1 MEGLS
6 KSSAVARLE
15 ALCQELGVRRFASAE
30 MVEMLADGESV
41 EWLAE
46 QALPGADPHIT
57 AELTAALAAVA
68 AEYAPTAS
76 PDDSTEG
83 SDASAAVDGE
93 VPAESDGEAAAAGQA
108 GAGLDWS
115 QLKDVPLPPG
125 VDRAQLKKLLA
136 SPQGE
141 LLADFSAFCEERGVD
156 ADAGGEGTEEK
167 LQELHEEW
175 LQTPRP
181 SLDGRKPADAL
192 EGGRLFPRK
201 VETFRRE
208 APKVGRNDPCP
219 CGSGRKFKKCCGKG
233 E

>member
-6 KSSAVARLE
+6 KSSAERQLE
-15 ALCQELGVRRFASAE
+15 ALCQEHGIRRFAAAE

-41 EWLAE
+41 EWLVE
-46 QALPGADPHIT
+46 QALPGAG
-57 AELTAALAAVA
+57 AEASAALTAALVAVA
-68 AEYAPTAS
+68 AECAPRVADDEST
-76 PDDSTEG
+76 PDNTPALAEAGPADN
-83 SDASAAVDGE
+83 DAAG
-93 VPAESDGEAAAAGQA
+93 AAAGTA
-108 GAGLDWS
+108 AASLDWS
-115 QLKDVPLPPG
+115 QFKDVPLPPG

-156 ADAGGEGTEEK
+156 ADAGGEGTEGK

-219 CGSGRKFKKCCGKG
+219 CGSGRKHKKCCGKG